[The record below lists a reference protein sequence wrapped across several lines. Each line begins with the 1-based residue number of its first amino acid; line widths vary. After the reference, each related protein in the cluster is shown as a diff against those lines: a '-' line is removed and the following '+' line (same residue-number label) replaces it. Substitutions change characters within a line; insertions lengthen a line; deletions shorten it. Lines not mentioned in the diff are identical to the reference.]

1 MWKKIKSAQER
12 KNTFRIKKELWIP
25 VFVLMIGLVVLV
37 NIGIR
42 ADSSQRDFIRSRAE
56 LNAVT
61 YADHMKADI
70 VRGIDITNTF
80 EQIVIS
86 ENGKISMF
94 SKVAENMMADYI
106 QSIQIAPDGVVTEIY
121 PEAGNETGKID
132 LIHDKERGKI
142 SCYARDN
149 DVITMQ
155 GPFSLKQGGTG
166 IAVRNPVYL
175 EQKNGERVLETFEKS
190 APGDYDMILMD
201 VQMPVM
207 NGYEATKAIRRS
219 SHELAMT
226 IPIIAMTANAFS
238 EDIQHSLAAG
248 MNAHVSKP
256 VEMKVLEKTIRSIK
270 SGGGATKYFKIV
282 LNDITKVKAD
292 VIVNTANPN
301 PICVSGTDLAI
312 YEAAGTDQL
321 FAERAGIGVCF
332 CPKKCRPDS
341 DHIKM
346 LFNYTY
352 IVTKKKRC
360 RSNPEIGGIYVRSN
374 FRRYYRKSI

>member
-1 MWKKIKSAQER
+1 MWKKIRSAQER

-42 ADSSQRDFIRSRAE
+42 ADSSQRDLIRSRAE

-121 PEAGNETGKID
+121 PEDGNETGKID

-207 NGYEATKAIRRS
+207 NGYEATKANRRS
-219 SHELAMT
+219 SHKLAKT

-238 EDIQHSLAAG
+238 EDIQHSLVAS

-256 VEMKVLEKTIRSIK
+256 VEMKVLEKTIRNIK
-270 SGGGATKYFKIV
+270 SGGGTE
-282 LNDITKVKAD
+282 TQ
-292 VIVNTANPN
+292 VI
-301 PICVSGTDLAI
+301 
-312 YEAAGTDQL
+312 EQ
-321 FAERAGIGVCF
+321 
-332 CPKKCRPDS
+332 
-341 DHIKM
+341 
-346 LFNYTY
+346 
-352 IVTKKKRC
+352 
-360 RSNPEIGGIYVRSN
+360 
-374 FRRYYRKSI
+374 

>member
-42 ADSSQRDFIRSRAE
+42 ADSSQRDLIRSRAE

-94 SKVAENMMADYI
+94 SKVAENMMADYV

-121 PEAGNETGKID
+121 PEDGNKAGKID

-149 DVITMQ
+149 DVITML
-155 GPFSLKQGGTG
+155 FETG
-166 IAVRNPVYL
+166 W
-175 EQKNGERVLETFEKS
+175 NGDCCK
-190 APGDYDMILMD
+190 
-201 VQMPVM
+201 
-207 NGYEATKAIRRS
+207 
-219 SHELAMT
+219 
-226 IPIIAMTANAFS
+226 
-238 EDIQHSLAAG
+238 
-248 MNAHVSKP
+248 
-256 VEMKVLEKTIRSIK
+256 K
-270 SGGGATKYFKIV
+270 SGVCGAEKWRK
-282 LNDITKVKAD
+282 DI
-292 VIVNTANPN
+292 
-301 PICVSGTDLAI
+301 L
-312 YEAAGTDQL
+312 
-321 FAERAGIGVCF
+321 
-332 CPKKCRPDS
+332 
-341 DHIKM
+341 
-346 LFNYTY
+346 
-352 IVTKKKRC
+352 
-360 RSNPEIGGIYVRSN
+360 GIYNCNYSCTGYIR
-374 FRRYYRKSI
+374 

>member
-1 MWKKIKSAQER
+1 MWKKIKSAQEQ

-42 ADSSQRDFIRSRAE
+42 ADSSQRDLIRSRAE

-94 SKVAENMMADYI
+94 SKVAENMMADYV

-121 PEAGNETGKID
+121 PEDGNKAGKID

-166 IAVRNPVYL
+166 IAVRNPVYV
-175 EQKNGERVLETFEKS
+175 EQKNGERTF
-190 APGDYDMILMD
+190 L
-201 VQMPVM
+201 
-207 NGYEATKAIRRS
+207 
-219 SHELAMT
+219 
-226 IPIIAMTANAFS
+226 
-238 EDIQHSLAAG
+238 
-248 MNAHVSKP
+248 
-256 VEMKVLEKTIRSIK
+256 
-270 SGGGATKYFKIV
+270 
-282 LNDITKVKAD
+282 
-292 VIVNTANPN
+292 
-301 PICVSGTDLAI
+301 
-312 YEAAGTDQL
+312 
-321 FAERAGIGVCF
+321 
-332 CPKKCRPDS
+332 
-341 DHIKM
+341 
-346 LFNYTY
+346 
-352 IVTKKKRC
+352 
-360 RSNPEIGGIYVRSN
+360 GIYNCNYSCTGYIR
-374 FRRYYRKSI
+374 

>member
-42 ADSSQRDFIRSRAE
+42 ADSSQRDLIRSRAE

-121 PEAGNETGKID
+121 PEDGNETGKID

-207 NGYEATKAIRRS
+207 NGYEATKANRRS
-219 SHELAMT
+219 SHKLAKT

-238 EDIQHSLAAG
+238 EDIQHSLVAS

-270 SGGGATKYFKIV
+270 SGGG
-282 LNDITKVKAD
+282 
-292 VIVNTANPN
+292 
-301 PICVSGTDLAI
+301 GT
-312 YEAAGTDQL
+312 EPQ
-321 FAERAGIGVCF
+321 
-332 CPKKCRPDS
+332 
-341 DHIKM
+341 
-346 LFNYTY
+346 
-352 IVTKKKRC
+352 VTEQDKW
-360 RSNPEIGGIYVRSN
+360 I
-374 FRRYYRKSI
+374 